1 MISYIEY
8 IDLPSKVGISI
19 ICLFVVIQV
28 VGEILE
34 FKGKV
39 VPEFVKIRKYFSRKR
54 RERQMAEDVFS
65 SINDMK
71 KYMEEIS
78 KHYSPER
85 IKYRDEWID
94 SVNKRLAQSDA
105 MTQELNKKLD
115 RNNRDTLSLLVD
127 SKRNALINFAS
138 RVVDEDAPA
147 TREQF
152 NRAFKLYDEYEK
164 LITENGLTNGEVD
177 IAHRI
182 IEDSYEA
189 HMRNN
194 SFIEDV
200 KGYYTK
206 S

>member
-200 KGYYTK
+200 KGY
-206 S
+206 

>member
-28 VGEILE
+28 IGEILE

-65 SINDMK
+65 SVNDMK
-71 KYMEEIS
+71 RYMEEIS

-94 SVNKRLAQSDA
+94 LVNKRLAQSDA

-115 RNNRDTLSLLVD
+115 RNNRDTLSLLID

-138 RVVDEDAPA
+138 RVIDEAAPV

-152 NRAFKLYDEYEK
+152 NRAFKLYDEYER

>member
-28 VGEILE
+28 IGEILE

-65 SINDMK
+65 SVNDMK
-71 KYMEEIS
+71 RYMEEIS

-115 RNNRDTLSLLVD
+115 RNNRDTLSLLID

-138 RVVDEDAPA
+138 RVIDEAA
-147 TREQF
+147 TVTREQF
-152 NRAFKLYDEYEK
+152 NRAFKLYDEYER

>member
-71 KYMEEIS
+71 RYMEEIS

>member
-115 RNNRDTLSLLVD
+115 RNNRATLSLLVD